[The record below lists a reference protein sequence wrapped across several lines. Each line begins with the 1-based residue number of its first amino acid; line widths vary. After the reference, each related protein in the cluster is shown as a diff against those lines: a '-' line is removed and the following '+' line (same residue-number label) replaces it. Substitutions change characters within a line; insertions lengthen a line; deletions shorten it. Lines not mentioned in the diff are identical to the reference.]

1 MSGGSGSRLWPLSRE
16 SYPKQFLALAGEG
29 SLFQQAALRAS
40 REDLFHAVT
49 VVANVEHRFLIGEQ
63 LQAIGARVQAIL
75 LEPVARNTAAAVA
88 SAALHLSE
96 IDPEALLLVMPADH
110 LVADVEAFLAAVRL
124 AASAAAGG
132 SLALFGITPTAPLSA
147 YGYIQPGDAL
157 GGEAL
162 EGAAAGGVRT
172 VARFLEKPD
181 AARAAELVGQGC
193 LWNSGIFL
201 LGARAYLEQLE
212 RFEPQVLACARQAL
226 ADSRRDLD
234 FIRLDA
240 AALGPCPDISI
251 DNAVMERTPCAA
263 VVEVDMGW
271 TDVGSW
277 SALWDIGD
285 KDAQGN
291 VLVGPA
297 ISEASTGCYVRSEG
311 PAVATLGVEDL
322 IVIATGD
329 AVLVTHKRADQMVK
343 TAVARLRQANHA
355 AATQT
360 PRVHRPWG
368 YYETVHQGERFN
380 VKRMTINPGHKIS
393 LQRHYHRAEH
403 WVVVNGTAEITLDG
417 EVRLLRENESVFVPQ
432 GAVHR
437 LHNPG
442 RTPLHLIEVASG
454 GYLGED
460 DIVRFEDL
468 YARV

>member
-1 MSGGSGSRLWPLSRE
+1 MRIHPVIMSGGSGSRLWPLSRE
-16 SYPKQFLALAGEG
+16 SYPKQFLALAGEH

-40 REDLFHAVT
+40 QPDLFYPVT

-63 LQAIGARVQAIL
+63 LQAVGLAPHAIL

-88 SAALHLSE
+88 VSALHLLQD
-96 IDPEALLLVMPADH
+96 DPDALLLVMPADH
-110 LVADVEAFLAAVRL
+110 LVQDLAAFIAAVR
-124 AASAAAGG
+124 AAAPAAANGM
-132 SLALFGITPTAPLSA
+132 LALFGITPTAPLTA
-147 YGYIQPGDAL
+147 YGYIRPGAVAPDLAD
-157 GGEAL
+157 
-162 EGAAAGGVRT
+162 VRQ
-172 VARFLEKPD
+172 VERFIEKPD
-181 AARAAELVGQGC
+181 ALRAIELVADGC

-201 LGARAYLEQLE
+201 LGARAYLEQLDQ
-212 RFEPQVLACARQAL
+212 FEPEVLACARAAL
-226 ADSRRDLD
+226 ERSRKDLD
-234 FIRLDA
+234 FIRLDPE
-240 AALGPCPDISI
+240 ALGPCPNISI
-251 DNAVMERTPCAA
+251 DHAVMERTPAAA

-285 KDAQGN
+285 KDEQGN
-291 VLVGPA
+291 VLIGPA
-297 ISEASTGCYVRSEG
+297 ICEASRDCYVRSEG

-322 IVIATGD
+322 IVIATPD
-329 AVLVTHKRADQMVK
+329 AVLVTRKSTDQMVK
-343 TAVARLRQANHA
+343 IAVTRLREANHA
-355 AATQT
+355 SATQT
-360 PRVHRPWG
+360 ARVHRPWG

-403 WVVVNGTAEITLDG
+403 WVVVNGAAETTIDG
-417 EVRLLRENESVFVPQ
+417 EVRLLRENESIFVPQ

-442 RTPLHLIEVASG
+442 KTPLHLIEVASG

-460 DIVRFEDL
+460 DIVRLEDL